1 MAEEKSKTAVITGA
15 TSGIGAAFARKL
27 SDRGFNL
34 VITGRREDRIRDLAK
49 EIAER
54 SGVDVE
60 VVIAELS
67 DQNTVEDLAR
77 KIAEIRDL
85 EILVNNAGFSIKALF
100 HEGNWSGHEALINVH
115 VLTAVRLAHAAL
127 PGMIERGRGAVINV
141 SSTSAFTPR
150 PEGAIYA
157 AAKCFLNLF
166 SESLHLELKGSG
178 VRVQALCPGLT
189 RTDFHE
195 KLGLRADD
203 VYRRKGP
210 VKAMS
215 PESVVE
221 ASLCCLE
228 KNRPICIPGTS
239 NRAAALAVRL
249 IPRAFL
255 RRMLLFRRTR
265 R

>member
-1 MAEEKSKTAVITGA
+1 MAEEKRKTAVITGA

-27 SDRGFNL
+27 AQCGFDL
-34 VITGRREDRIRDLAK
+34 VITGRREDKIRTLAA

-67 DQNTVEDLAR
+67 DENAVEDLAR
-77 KIAEIRDL
+77 RISGIRDL
-85 EILVNNAGFSIKALF
+85 EILVNNAGFSIKSLF
-100 HEGNWSGHEALINVH
+100 HEEDRTGHEALIKVH
-115 VLTAVRLAHAAL
+115 VLAAVRLVHAAL

-141 SSTSAFTPR
+141 SSTSSFTPR

-157 AAKCFLNLF
+157 ASKCFLNLF
-166 SESLHLELKGSG
+166 SESLHLELCRSG
-178 VRVQALCPGLT
+178 VRIQALCPGLT

-203 VYRRKGP
+203 VYRRKAP

-221 ASLCCLE
+221 ASLRCLE
-228 KNRPICIPGTS
+228 KNKPICIPGTF

-249 IPRAFL
+249 MPRAFL
-255 RRMLLFRRTR
+255 RRLLLFRRTR